1 MNTLFDWIDKNTVDT
16 PTTTIIPHITV
27 FDWVNLNLKNNQ
39 HIVISKQDIDVI
51 CEQSDAFKEY
61 KEHKRVID
69 AIKNASMLFHFP
81 TLDQP
86 IPDDFTRLVIV
97 DKNTNTSIPI
107 WKYVLS
113 VLQATGLLQDDQ
125 KFTHMDKLSSAFDG

>member
-1 MNTLFDWIDKNTVDT
+1 MNTLFDWIDENIVDT
-16 PTTTIIPHITV
+16 PRTTIIPHITV

-39 HIVISKQDIDVI
+39 YIVISKQDIDAI
-51 CEQSDAFKEY
+51 NEHSDAYQEY
-61 KEHKRVID
+61 KEHKRVIE

-97 DKNTNTSIPI
+97 DKNTNTTIPI

-113 VLQATGLLQDDQ
+113 VLHATGILQDDQ
-125 KFTHMDKLSSAFDG
+125 KFVNADKLSSAFDG